1 MLTLGSFTRP
11 GIPIVRKFNVGIFG
25 WNIWEILFVGVDGAI
40 GRGSWSCLNNVF
52 TLDLEEDMVCGERSH
67 WFAYGSMGGHGY
79 CWCMRRWMV

>member
-1 MLTLGSFTRP
+1 
-11 GIPIVRKFNVGIFG
+11 
-25 WNIWEILFVGVDGAI
+25 
-40 GRGSWSCLNNVF
+40 LNNVF